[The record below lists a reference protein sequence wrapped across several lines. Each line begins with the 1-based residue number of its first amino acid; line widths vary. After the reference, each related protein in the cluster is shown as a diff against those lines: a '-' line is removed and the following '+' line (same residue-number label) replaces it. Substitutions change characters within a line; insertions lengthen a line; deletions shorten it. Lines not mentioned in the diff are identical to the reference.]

1 MELLIPAINLPLTKL
16 GLNADGTVQVPDNP
30 AEPGWFDLGP
40 TPGQKGSAVILGHVD
55 SYQGPAVFYLLS
67 LLEPEDRIAVR
78 LRNGSV
84 ADFVVRS
91 LGTYP
96 NAEFPNERVYTSH
109 GYAGLQLVTCG
120 GGFDRVAGHYLGNT
134 VVYTRLVDITGQPAV
149 PLELRHPGSN

>member
-1 MELLIPAINLPLTKL
+1 M
-16 GLNADGTVQVPDNP
+16 
-30 AEPGWFDLGP
+30 
-40 TPGQKGSAVILGHVD
+40 
-55 SYQGPAVFYLLS
+55 
-67 LLEPEDRIAVR
+67 
-78 LRNGSV
+78 